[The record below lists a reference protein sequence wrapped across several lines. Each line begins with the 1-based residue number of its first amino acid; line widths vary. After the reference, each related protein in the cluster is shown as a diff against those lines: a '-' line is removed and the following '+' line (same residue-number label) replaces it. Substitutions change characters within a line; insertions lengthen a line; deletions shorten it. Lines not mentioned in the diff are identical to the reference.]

1 LKRLWVIFFNLGL
14 LALPS
19 LVWAAGPGEK
29 VPDMATRKVAT
40 AGLSAFNLF
49 FAGWY
54 NDNKWVFAI
63 IVTVMMGL
71 MGGIIA
77 FVTDIF
83 LKAAGLDVSKMDHH
97 E

>member
-1 LKRLWVIFFNLGL
+1 MKRLWVILFNLCL
-14 LALPS
+14 LGLPS
-19 LVWAAGPGEK
+19 LVWAADPGEK
-29 VPDMATRKVAT
+29 VVDMGTRQVAT
-40 AGLSAFNLF
+40 AGLSAINLF

-63 IVTVMMGL
+63 IVTVIMGL

>member
-1 LKRLWVIFFNLGL
+1 MKRFWVIFFNLL
-14 LALPS
+14 LLGMPS

-40 AGLSAFNLF
+40 AGLSAINLF

-63 IVTVMMGL
+63 IVTVLMGVT
-71 MGGIIA
+71 GGIIA

-83 LKAAGLDVSKMDHH
+83 LKAAGLDVSKIDHH

>member
-1 LKRLWVIFFNLGL
+1 MKRLWVILFNLCL
-14 LALPS
+14 LGLPS

-29 VPDMATRKVAT
+29 VPDMGSRQVAT
-40 AGLSAFNLF
+40 AGLSAINLF
-49 FAGWY
+49 FAQWY
-54 NDNKWVFAI
+54 NDNLWVYAI
-63 IVTVMMGL
+63 IVTVLMGL

-83 LKAAGLDVSKMDHH
+83 LKMIGMDVSKMDHH

>member
-1 LKRLWVIFFNLGL
+1 LKRLWVIIINLL
-14 LALPS
+14 LLTAPA

-29 VPDMATRKVAT
+29 VPDMGTRKVT
-40 AGLSAFNLF
+40 TVGLSGMNMF

-54 NDNKWVFAI
+54 NDNKWIFAI
-63 IVTVMMGL
+63 IVTVIMGL
-71 MGGIIA
+71 MGAIIA

>member
-1 LKRLWVIFFNLGL
+1 MKRLWVILCNLCL
-14 LALPS
+14 LGLPS

-40 AGLSAFNLF
+40 VGLSAINLF

-63 IVTVMMGL
+63 IVTVIMGL
-71 MGGIIA
+71 IGGIIA

>member
-1 LKRLWVIFFNLGL
+1 MKKLAALMLNFLL
-14 LALPS
+14 LAVPA

-29 VPDMATRKVAT
+29 APDMAARQVKV
-40 AGLSAFNLF
+40 AGLSAINAF

-54 NDNKWVFAI
+54 NENKMVFAI
-63 IVTVMMGL
+63 IVTVIMGVV
-71 MGGIIA
+71 GGIIA

-83 LKAAGLDVSKMDHH
+83 LKIAGLDVSKIEHH

>member
-1 LKRLWVIFFNLGL
+1 LKRLWAIILNLL
-14 LALPS
+14 LLTVPS

-29 VPDMATRKVAT
+29 VPDMATRQVAT
-40 AGLSAFNLF
+40 AGLSAINLF

>member
-1 LKRLWVIFFNLGL
+1 LKRLWAIIINFL
-14 LALPS
+14 LLTAPA

-29 VPDMATRKVAT
+29 VPDMGTRQVSLT
-40 AGLSAFNLF
+40 GLSGMNLF

-54 NDNKWVFAI
+54 NDNKWVFALL
-63 IVTVMMGL
+63 VTVTMGVI
-71 MGGIIA
+71 GVIIA

-83 LKAAGLDVSKMDHH
+83 LKRAGLDVSKMDHH

>member
-1 LKRLWVIFFNLGL
+1 MKRVYVILFNLCL
-14 LALPS
+14 LGLPS
-19 LVWAAGPGEK
+19 LVWAADPGEK
-29 VPDMATRKVAT
+29 VVDMGTRQVT
-40 AGLSAFNLF
+40 TVGLNAINLF

-63 IVTVMMGL
+63 IVTVIMGL

>member
-1 LKRLWVIFFNLGL
+1 MQRLWVIIFNLL
-14 LALPS
+14 LLGIPS

-29 VPDMATRKVAT
+29 APDMATRKVAT
-40 AGLSAFNLF
+40 TGLSAINLF

-54 NDNKWVFAI
+54 NDNKWIFAI
-63 IVTVMMGL
+63 IVTVIMGVT
-71 MGGIIA
+71 GGIIA

-83 LKAAGLDVSKMDHH
+83 LKAAGLDVSKIDHH

>member
-1 LKRLWVIFFNLGL
+1 MKRIWAIIFNFL
-14 LALPS
+14 LLTAPA
-19 LVWAAGPGEK
+19 LVWAAEPGEK
-29 VPDMATRKVAT
+29 IPDMATRQVAT
-40 AGLSAFNLF
+40 VGLSAINLF

-63 IVTVMMGL
+63 IVTVIMGL
-71 MGGIIA
+71 IGGIIA

-83 LKAAGLDVSKMDHH
+83 LKAAGLEVHKMDHH